1 MNRGIVFFATD
12 DEKIIKDVE
21 DKIAV
26 AKNECNIIKDTSKAI
41 IEHLFNMIDKNM
53 NEEKN
58 FECDF
63 EKCFYQ
69 IYNENISTEISELN
83 VNNLLD
89 EILSTIT
96 THNTNFQVE
105 HEITL
110 PNSYKIRINKTVFNS
125 FLKYVFVY
133 SINSND
139 NYIMKINGGINYVV
153 NKEIVHF
160 IVNIADKTNEKSI
173 LNSSMNKLTQERID
187 FINVFMNHL
196 LEPCNGKFRLNKI
209 DAKLM
214 IEIHLIKNVT
224 K

>member
-1 MNRGIVFFATD
+1 VNRGIVFFATD

-41 IEHLFNMIDKNM
+41 IEHLFNMIDNNM

-63 EKCFYQ
+63 EKGFYQ

-173 LNSSMNKLTQERID
+173 LNSSINKLTQERID

-196 LEPCNGKFRLNKI
+196 LEHCNGKFRLNKI

>member
-63 EKCFYQ
+63 EKGFYQ